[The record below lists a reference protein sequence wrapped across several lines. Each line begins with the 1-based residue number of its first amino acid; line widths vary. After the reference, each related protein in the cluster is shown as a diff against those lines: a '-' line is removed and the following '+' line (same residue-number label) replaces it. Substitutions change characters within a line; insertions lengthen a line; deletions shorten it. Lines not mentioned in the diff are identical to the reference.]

1 MLKNP
6 DLGLSLPAVETPRPT
21 RKKKLGTYPFVSVV
35 FSITLAL
42 LVLGVFGVMLI
53 FSRELERSVRDNLNI
68 QVYLKGT
75 VTEKQ
80 RKQIRTDLAS
90 AYFTARKENAIQF
103 ISKEEAAEKMIRET
117 GEEFQKFM
125 GNNPLK
131 DAFLVTIAEPYQNQA
146 SLEKIKAEIEKM
158 DGVLVAYFV
167 ENFIDGVNRNV
178 TKIALIL
185 VGIASVLMVVVVLLI
200 HNTLRLALF
209 SQRFLIRSMQLVGA
223 TRWFIQKPFL
233 TRAIIHGTLA
243 GLLAC
248 ALLWA
253 NLRFANRHIEEIN
266 LLQNN
271 DRILLLMAGLV
282 AGGMLIAL
290 LSTWRAVHKY
300 LKLSLDELY

>member
-1 MLKNP
+1 
-6 DLGLSLPAVETPRPT
+6 
-21 RKKKLGTYPFVSVV
+21 
-35 FSITLAL
+35 
-42 LVLGVFGVMLI
+42 
-53 FSRELERSVRDNLNI
+53 
-68 QVYLKGT
+68 
-75 VTEKQ
+75 
-80 RKQIRTDLAS
+80 
-90 AYFTARKENAIQF
+90 
-103 ISKEEAAEKMIRET
+103 
-117 GEEFQKFM
+117 
-125 GNNPLK
+125 
-131 DAFLVTIAEPYQNQA
+131 
-146 SLEKIKAEIEKM
+146 
-158 DGVLVAYFV
+158 
-167 ENFIDGVNRNV
+167 
-178 TKIALIL
+178 
-185 VGIASVLMVVVVLLI
+185 
-200 HNTLRLALF
+200 
-209 SQRFLIRSMQLVGA
+209 MQLVGA

>member
-1 MLKNP
+1 MLNNP
-6 DLGLSLPAVETPRPT
+6 DLGLSLPVVETPRQA
-21 RKKKLGTYPFVSVV
+21 RKKKLGSYPFISVV
-35 FSITLAL
+35 FSITMAL
-42 LVLGVFGVMLI
+42 FVLGVFGVLLI
-53 FSRELERSVRDNLNI
+53 FSRELERSVRENLNI

-75 VTEKQ
+75 STEKQ

-158 DGVLVAYFV
+158 DGVLEAYFV

>member
-1 MLKNP
+1 MPNNP
-6 DLGLSLPAVETPRPT
+6 ELGLSLPAMETPRTT

-42 LVLGVFGVMLI
+42 FVLGVFGVMLI
-53 FSRELERSVRDNLNI
+53 FSRELERSVRENLNI
-68 QVYLKGT
+68 QVYLKGS
-75 VTEKQ
+75 VSEKQ
-80 RKQIRTDLAS
+80 RKQLRTDLVS
-90 AYFTARKENAIQF
+90 SYFTARKENAITF

-117 GEEFQKFM
+117 GEDFQKFM

-146 SLEKIKAEIEKM
+146 SLEKIKTEVEKM
-158 DGVLVAYFV
+158 DGVLEAYFV
-167 ENFIDGVNRNV
+167 ENFIDGVNKNV

-185 VGIASVLMVVVVLLI
+185 VGVALLLFVVVVLLI

-223 TRWFIQKPFL
+223 TRWFIQWPFL
-233 TRAIIHGTLA
+233 KRAMAHGALA
-243 GLLAC
+243 GLVAC
-248 ALLWA
+248 GLLWA
-253 NLRFANRHIEEIN
+253 NLRFASRHIEEIG

-271 DRILLLMAGLV
+271 DRLVLLMVALV
-282 AGGMLIAL
+282 AGGILVAL